1 MLYRY
6 RETEVLAMF
15 SVDTT
20 SSTGDS
26 NPDRA
31 KRERI
36 DARFAERPPMADPRH
51 GCVDWF
57 EYSVVEEA
65 GAGTGI
71 GRSPAK
77 HAAPIRRPSRNGR
90 A

>member
-36 DARFAERPPMADPRH
+36 DARFAERPPMADPGH

-57 EYSVVEEA
+57 GYSVVG
-65 GAGTGI
+65 GAATGV

>member
-1 MLYRY
+1 MQYRY
-6 RETEVLAMF
+6 GETEVLATF

-31 KRERI
+31 KRERV
-36 DARFAERPPMADPRH
+36 DAGFVERPPTADPRH

-57 EYSVVEEA
+57 EYSAAEEG
-65 GAGTGI
+65 GAATGI
-71 GRSPAK
+71 GRAEQALPTREPTRDA
-77 HAAPIRRPSRNGR
+77 RP
-90 A
+90 